1 MNPGTWVVAE
11 YGRRVPP
18 DLTQLGY
25 NPRGSSFCGITGGTL
40 VNMRG
45 GGRTGSH
52 CRLWKSRGE
61 LYLSRHP
68 APAYFGVEVKSS
80 KPHL

>member
-45 GGRTGSH
+45 GVGPVPIVGSGKVAES
-52 CRLWKSRGE
+52 CI
-61 LYLSRHP
+61 
-68 APAYFGVEVKSS
+68 
-80 KPHL
+80 